1 MNVAAREHVAE
12 LGYYRPRHRWVTI
25 ATSPPAKTPAAT
37 ASADQTVRFATI
49 PAHVRLTQ
57 LAALAK
63 QTIPADLPPADAAR
77 ERALAELV
85 GQQLVQQEW
94 ASSEQI
100 PELVRGRGGQEI
112 SAAEAGLPAPLG
124 GEAGNVSSPAAP
136 AEQRPA
142 GFWLNVNAE
151 LVIYGGTE
159 PGASVTIGGR
169 PVQLRP
175 DGTFSCRCSLPDGQH
190 TVTVSALSAEGEL
203 RQAELQFSRH
213 TTYHGEVAPAPQDP
227 SLQPPPADQP

>member
-1 MNVAAREHVAE
+1 
-12 LGYYRPRHRWVTI
+12 
-25 ATSPPAKTPAAT
+25 
-37 ASADQTVRFATI
+37 
-49 PAHVRLTQ
+49 
-57 LAALAK
+57 
-63 QTIPADLPPADAAR
+63 
-77 ERALAELV
+77 LV
-85 GQQLVQQEW
+85 SRQLVQQEW

-100 PELVRGRGGQEI
+100 PELVRGHEGQEI

-124 GEAGNVSSPAAP
+124 GEAENVSSPAAP
-136 AEQRPA
+136 DEQHPA

-175 DGTFSCRCSLPDGQH
+175 DGTFSCRYSLPDGQH
-190 TVTVSALSAEGEL
+190 TVTVSALSAQGEL

-213 TTYHGEVAPAPQDP
+213 TTCHGEVAPAPQDL
-227 SLQPPPADQP
+227 SLQPPPAEHP